1 MIYRAH
7 QGVTTKLAREVDDLL
22 THESPTANDI
32 TRFNV
37 LYRQLEMK
45 SSVLADLDKE
55 IYSYC
60 KLTELEGEIKESE
73 TVVGRIMEYKM
84 KIEAVVNQSN
94 LTEILCSEESPHVH
108 SSDAAVQAAKPRL
121 PKLVFPVFYGDVTQW
136 TSFWD
141 SYKSAVHENVQLSKV
156 DKFNYLQGLLDG
168 PAARSIKG
176 LPLSEGNYDSVI
188 EILKQ
193 RFNKPQLIISTHMD
207 KLVKIPCCNMDQSH
221 TLKVVYDKITV
232 HIRGLSALG
241 VGSDQYGSLL
251 IPIIMSKMPN
261 EIRLRIAH
269 EAKDDVWKIEDL
281 MTIIKVEV
289 EARETS
295 EVTKFKSLPGTSRNN
310 PPHNSHTP
318 TVNAFAAQT
327 HNIRCVYC
335 DSQHFSA
342 SCDKVKG
349 IKDRKDILIKSG
361 RCFNCLK
368 LNHKTCECLSTK
380 TSRRCHGKQHQSICK
395 LLSPQDEPV
404 MSPAPA
410 NPEAEKVNTHTT
422 NNIGTKT
429 VLLQT
434 AKAVAFNEH
443 NNSSMLV

>member
-1 MIYRAH
+1 
-7 QGVTTKLAREVDDLL
+7 
-22 THESPTANDI
+22 
-32 TRFNV
+32 
-37 LYRQLEMK
+37 
-45 SSVLADLDKE
+45 
-55 IYSYC
+55 
-60 KLTELEGEIKESE
+60 
-73 TVVGRIMEYKM
+73 
-84 KIEAVVNQSN
+84 
-94 LTEILCSEESPHVH
+94 
-108 SSDAAVQAAKPRL
+108 
-121 PKLVFPVFYGDVTQW
+121 
-136 TSFWD
+136 
-141 SYKSAVHENVQLSKV
+141 
-156 DKFNYLQGLLDG
+156 
-168 PAARSIKG
+168 
-176 LPLSEGNYDSVI
+176 
-188 EILKQ
+188 
-193 RFNKPQLIISTHMD
+193 MD
-207 KLVKIPCCNMDQSH
+207 ELVKIPCCNMDRSH
-221 TLKVVYDKITV
+221 TLRVVYDKITV
-232 HIRGLSALG
+232 HIRGLTALG

-261 EIRLRIAH
+261 EIRLRIAR

-281 MTIIKVEV
+281 MTIIKAEV
-289 EARETS
+289 EAKETS

-310 PPHNSHTP
+310 PPYNSHTP
-318 TVNAFAAQT
+318 TANAFVAQA

-380 TSRRCHGKQHQSICK
+380 TCRRCHGKHHQSICK

-429 VLLQT
+429 MLLQT

-443 NNSSMLV
+443 NNSSMLVRVLFDSGSQRSYVTEQVCSKLCLKPVSKENFR